1 LDHSKPRQE
10 VEAFWRQRVQ
20 DAKLH
25 FDQALADAQ
34 TSAADAASRARADQV
49 VLAAR
54 VEYMRLLRVWDDLVQ
69 RGKLPPE

>member
-1 LDHSKPRQE
+1 M
-10 VEAFWRQRVQ
+10 
-20 DAKLH
+20 H